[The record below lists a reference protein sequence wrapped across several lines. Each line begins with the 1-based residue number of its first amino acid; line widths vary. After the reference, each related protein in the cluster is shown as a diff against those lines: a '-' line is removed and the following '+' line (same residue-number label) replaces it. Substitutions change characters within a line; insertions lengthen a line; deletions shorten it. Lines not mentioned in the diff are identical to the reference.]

1 MYSKAELDEYES
13 CNGLADTSDVK
24 LSFYLVAVHQLEAL
38 LVHGDL
44 LLAEAFILTPEKFSD
59 DLLPLH

>member
-13 CNGLADTSDVK
+13 CNGLADTDVK
-24 LSFYLVAVHQLEAL
+24 LNFYLVAVHQLEAL